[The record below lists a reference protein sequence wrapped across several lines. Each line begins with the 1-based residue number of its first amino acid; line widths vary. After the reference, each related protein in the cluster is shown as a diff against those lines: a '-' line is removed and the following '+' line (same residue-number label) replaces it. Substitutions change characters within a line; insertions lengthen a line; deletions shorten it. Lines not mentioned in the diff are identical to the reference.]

1 MTRCPYSRPAT
12 YQSTSPMLAA
22 RKATQK
28 IASAEDVPSAASAP
42 ATTSVGMAGSGRPI
56 RSSSTLAKT
65 NARPYCVIN

>member
-1 MTRCPYSRPAT
+1 
-12 YQSTSPMLAA
+12 MLAA